1 MFGCD
6 EFEDVD
12 DVSSSS
18 FPIMYEDVLEDRVEQ
33 ECRSLGNR
41 LNHQI
46 WFGKCETLSCFDAG
60 HMLSCLGLCVDYCKL

>member
-1 MFGCD
+1 MSLPGVVFGCD

-33 ECRSLGNR
+33 ECGE
-41 LNHQI
+41 
-46 WFGKCETLSCFDAG
+46 WFEPPKMVSK
-60 HMLSCLGLCVDYCKL
+60 M